1 MAESFSN
8 IISQVTKAARDIWLK
23 GWSENT
29 GGNISVRLHEQ
40 TAQNQNSFSQNT
52 DWTELDTEFPDL
64 AEEYFIMSGTGMFLR
79 NIELVPEE
87 TLGVIQLDQIG
98 RRYRCVWGYSNG
110 GRPTSEL
117 PSHLRAHSIRKQ
129 VSDNTDRV
137 FIHCHCPCL
146 IALTHALELDTV
158 YLTRLLWQMHIE
170 CIVVFPDGVEFI
182 PWQRS
187 GSKELGQATA
197 AGLKKR
203 RAIVWQFHGVGAV
216 GPTLDAAF
224 GLIHVLEKSAE
235 IYLKAQSIG
244 GVKNIHTTEQMM
256 DLAGAFNL
264 TPDPEIMSQNIE
276 IR

>member
-1 MAESFSN
+1 MTESFSN
-8 IISQVTKAARDIWLK
+8 VISQVIKAARDIWLK

-29 GGNISVRLHEQ
+29 GGNISVRLHKQ
-40 TAQNQNSFSQNT
+40 TVQTQNTFVQNT
-52 DWTELDTEFPDL
+52 DWSDLDTEFPDL
-64 AEEYFIMSGTGMFLR
+64 AGEYFIMSGTGMFLR
-79 NIELVPEE
+79 NIELAPED
-87 TLGVIQLDQIG
+87 TLGVIQLDHTG
-98 RRYRCVWGYSNG
+98 GRYRRVWGYANG

-117 PSHLRAHSIRKQ
+117 PSHLRAHAIRKQ
-129 VSDNTDRV
+129 VSGNTDRV

-146 IALTHALELDTV
+146 TALTHALELDTA

-187 GSKELGQATA
+187 GSKELGEATA

-235 IYLKAQSIG
+235 IYLKVHALG
-244 GVKNIHTTEQMM
+244 GVKNIHSTEQMM
-256 DLAGAFNL
+256 DLARAFNL
-264 TPDPEIMSQNIE
+264 TPDPEIISKNME